1 MVRLTSIIKEIISVD
16 KMMDYKLSG
25 SGIAGTELT
34 GCFSYAITRWLV
46 NDFSNDLE
54 LHSSE
59 ANPETVRLF
68 FLQLIPS
75 IEYESVTTGELGLIQ
90 RIRKIK

>member
-1 MVRLTSIIKEIISVD
+1 MAWPENKEQLQQAKTEMVRLTSIIKEIISVD

-68 FLQLIPS
+68 FFN
-75 IEYESVTTGELGLIQ
+75 
-90 RIRKIK
+90 